1 MKRRPLPG
9 VIAVVLSPEDT
20 AAACDLQAENER
32 LRSALEQIEQWA
44 HAYPEEVFLPVSDEQ
59 VRLAARVL
67 REAGISM
74 GGLHGS
80 WARHIVEGI
89 DEIARSALIPGVA
102 SPQAAACEAARERVI
117 RAAVAHVAARKDWDA
132 RGGYAPI
139 QRQSLHGTM
148 DELVAAVEEMH
159 TATNV
164 D

>member
-1 MKRRPLPG
+1 MKRKPLPG

-32 LRSALEQIEQWA
+32 LRNALEQIEQWA

-59 VRLAARVL
+59 VRHAARVL

-89 DEIARSALIPGVA
+89 DEIARSALVPVA
-102 SPQAAACEAARERVI
+102 ASTQARERVI
-117 RAAVAHVAARKDWDA
+117 RAAVAHVVARKDWEA

-148 DELVAAVEEMH
+148 DELVAAVEEMGEQE
-159 TATNV
+159 
-164 D
+164 